1 VTPDASSRDETPY
14 AVFVVFVVFVVFGI
28 LPRRGRGEKKTSVFG
43 SDRRD
48 RASVCSACAYVVLS

>member
-14 AVFVVFVVFVVFGI
+14 AVFVVFVVFGI
-28 LPRRGRGEKKTSVFG
+28 LPRRGRGEKKRSVFG

>member
-1 VTPDASSRDETPY
+1 MTPFLPFSSFSWFS
-14 AVFVVFVVFVVFGI
+14 VSG
-28 LPRRGRGEKKTSVFG
+28 PRRGRGEKKRSVFG

>member
-1 VTPDASSRDETPY
+1 LSFSVR
-14 AVFVVFVVFVVFGI
+14 I
-28 LPRRGRGEKKTSVFG
+28 LLRRERGEKKRSVFG